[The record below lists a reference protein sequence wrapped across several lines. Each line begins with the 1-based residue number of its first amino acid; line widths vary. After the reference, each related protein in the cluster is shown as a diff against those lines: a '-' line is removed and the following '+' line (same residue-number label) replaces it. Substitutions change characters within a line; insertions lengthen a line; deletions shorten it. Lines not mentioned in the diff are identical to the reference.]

1 MLLIL
6 VSSGTRGVAERDIE
20 LGNRIV
26 NNMADGNRIVNS
38 LAAEN
43 VSG

>member
-6 VSSGTRGVAERDIE
+6 VSSGMCGVAESDIR
-20 LGNRIV
+20 LDNRIV
-26 NNMADGNRIVNS
+26 NN

>member
-6 VSSGTRGVAERDIE
+6 VSSGMRGVAESDIRF
-20 LGNRIV
+20 GNRIV
-26 NNMADGNRIVNS
+26 NN

>member
-6 VSSGTRGVAERDIE
+6 VSSGIR
-20 LGNRIV
+20 LLHKFGNRIV
-26 NNMADGNRIVNS
+26 NSMATGNRIVNS

>member
-1 MLLIL
+1 MLLIFVPPACAAL
-6 VSSGTRGVAERDIE
+6 LDKF
-20 LGNRIV
+20 GNRIV
-26 NNMADGNRIVNS
+26 NSMATGNRIVNS